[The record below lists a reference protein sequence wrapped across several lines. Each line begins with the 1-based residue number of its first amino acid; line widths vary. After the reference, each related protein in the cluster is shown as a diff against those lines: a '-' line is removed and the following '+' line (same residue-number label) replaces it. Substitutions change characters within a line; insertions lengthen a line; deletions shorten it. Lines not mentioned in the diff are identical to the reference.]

1 MSEETKSADN
11 EVNEL
16 LQKLDFGAPLKRARE
31 KASMSHIDVVD
42 ELLISIDIIKALEN
56 SQVEALPAPAFT
68 RGYIRSYARLLNVPA
83 DEILADYVKM
93 APDSRH
99 ELSAH
104 SILPV
109 QKSSSDNLIKL
120 MSYGFVVVAVVVLVY
135 WLYTTDFNVDSNVQS
150 TTSVAEINNIDEEH
164 DSQLQ
169 TLKLKPLSET
179 DAVIETQPEQVADAD
194 KSIEI
199 NQPVEAAAVVDEHV
213 ASSADE
219 TIEITAAV
227 EPDQLVLSALADSWC
242 EIQDSTGKRLFYQ
255 LLNSGADIK
264 VSGIA
269 PFSVFLG
276 NAPRVRV
283 EINNKIVDFDN
294 LINMNSN
301 VASIKINHDATA
313 TKISNR

>member
-1 MSEETKSADN
+1 MSEIIKSADN

-93 APDSRH
+93 APDSSH

-135 WLYTTDFNVDSNVQS
+135 WLYTTDFNVHSNVQS
-150 TTSVAEINNIDEEH
+150 TTSAAEINNTYDEH
-164 DSQLQ
+164 DGQLQ
-169 TLKLKPLSET
+169 TLKLKPLSEP
-179 DAVIETQPEQVADAD
+179 DAVVETQPEQGADID

-199 NQPVEAAAVVDEHV
+199 NQPVEAAAVVDDTV

-219 TIEITAAV
+219 AIEITAV
-227 EPDQLVLSALADSWC
+227 VPDQLVLSALADSWC

-301 VASIKINHDATA
+301 VASIVINQDATA